1 MQTIPQSD
9 LQDAARPIALYG
21 HLVDAR
27 DWEGLAAIFTNDA
40 TIEWVNDGASTRL
53 PIGEVLPRLAAYD
66 HPSAH
71 LATNV
76 LTEVIDQDTV
86 HVTSKGLAVE
96 SDGRTWSVTY
106 TDVVVRASQGWQIRQ
121 RVVHERP
128 SRARE
133 ERTGSRGNDVRPR
146 SLLGADRTGDDD
158 GSERIQGRRH

>member
-1 MQTIPQSD
+1 MAQSD
-9 LQDAARPIALYG
+9 VQDAARPINLYG

-27 DWEGLAAIFTNDA
+27 DWKGLAAIFTSNA
-40 TIEWVNDGASTRL
+40 TIEWVNDKANTKL
-53 PIGEVLPRLAAYD
+53 TIAEVLPMLEAHD

-86 HVTSKGLAVE
+86 RVTSKGLAVE
-96 SDGRTWSVTY
+96 SDGRAWSVTY
-106 TDVVVRASQGWQIRQ
+106 NDVVVRTSSGWQIRQ

-133 ERTGSRGNDVRPR
+133 ERSEKKGSRR
-146 SLLGADRTGDDD
+146 
-158 GSERIQGRRH
+158 